1 VEICSISFN
10 NLWSNFNAF
19 YRSFNT
25 VIIIFRNITVIFFW
39 IRYLVFNKKLNY
51 TNNRISILKK
61 IFKLWQLTSFFKS
74 LLFALT
80 IAINLF
86 TFSIQDSS
94 AYPVFAQQNYS
105 NPRAANGKLACAN
118 CHLNQKAIEIE
129 APQAVLPKSV
139 FEVEIKVAYDTSRK
153 QVGANGKQADLNVGG
168 ILVLPKGFKL
178 APKNQIPEEVK
189 VKNKGVFISP
199 YSTEFD
205 NILVVGPI
213 AGKKH
218 QELIFPVL
226 APDPETDSSVKYLS
240 FPFYAGGNRGR
251 GQVYPTGE
259 KSNVNVFGAVQ
270 AGQITEIATSEKGE
284 SNITIVGANGNKTSQ
299 IVPTGLVLTAK
310 QGDIVK
316 NDQGLNINPNAGGF
330 GQEESEIVL
339 QNPIRI
345 MGYLAFC
352 LCVLLT
358 QIFLVLKKKQFEKVQ
373 AAELNF

>member
-1 VEICSISFN
+1 M
-10 NLWSNFNAF
+10 A
-19 YRSFNT
+19 T
-25 VIIIFRNITVIFFW
+25 
-39 IRYLVFNKKLNY
+39 NK
-51 TNNRISILKK
+51 
-61 IFKLWQLTSFFKS
+61 FFKS

-86 TFSIQDSS
+86 AFSIQDSA

-139 FEVEIKVAYDTSRK
+139 FEVEIKVPYDTTRK
-153 QVGANGKQADLNVGG
+153 QIGANGKAADLNVGG
-168 ILVLPKGFKL
+168 ILILPKGFKL
-178 APKNQIPEEVK
+178 APKNQISEEVK
-189 VKNKGVFISP
+189 AKNKGVFISP

-218 QELIFPVL
+218 QELIFPVI
-226 APDPETDSSVKYLS
+226 APDPETNSDVKYLTY
-240 FPFYAGGNRGR
+240 PFYAGGNRGR
-251 GQVYPTGE
+251 GQVYPTGD
-259 KSNVNVFGAVQ
+259 KSNVNVFGAIQ
-270 AGQITEIATSEKGE
+270 AGQITEIVTSEKGE
-284 SNITIVGANGNKTSQ
+284 STITIVGTNGNKTSQ
-299 IVPTGLVLTAK
+299 TIPAGLILTAK

-316 NDQGLNINPNAGGF
+316 TEQGLNRDPNAGGF

-345 MGYLAFC
+345 IGYLAFC
-352 LCVLLT
+352 FSVLLT